1 LWVGTWVSL
10 GYLAGSHIGT
20 IYHYIGEYSLY
31 LLIVLAGQ

>member
-1 LWVGTWVSL
+1 MSL